1 MIADS
6 RRLQERRHGRCCW
19 HLLGCRSTLSAS
31 SEGSPE
37 THMSKVRTVAVAV
50 VSMLCASVSYAQGSD
65 AECHQPNP
73 GSYSAADL
81 SRGFLQHHDH
91 RPSVGKPRTPGPMYV
106 ACWAEVPS
114 QNTAYFSATFAAP
127 AVNTIRKQFR
137 TFVTTQYGPV
147 SNLQCAGKFNQAVV
161 NEQVEKWKDSA
172 RTTNNAI
179 IDLFGGDKAVK
190 APQPQSPQ
198 SVRYEHPRSGFGDG
212 IPRGIAA
219 VPCNTCSGTAANQS
233 SFQR

>member
-1 MIADS
+1 
-6 RRLQERRHGRCCW
+6 
-19 HLLGCRSTLSAS
+19 
-31 SEGSPE
+31 
-37 THMSKVRTVAVAV
+37 MSKVTTVAVAV
-50 VSMLCASVSYAQGSD
+50 VSMFCASVSYAQGSD
-65 AECHQPNP
+65 AKLPSANP
-73 GSYSAADL
+73 GSYPQPISPGA
-81 SRGFLQHHDH
+81 SFNSMNTG
-91 RPSVGKPRTPGPMYV
+91 PRWASPEPPGAMYV
-106 ACWAEVPS
+106 ACWADVPS
-114 QNTAYFSATFAAP
+114 QNTAYFRATFAAP

-147 SNLQCAGKFNQAVV
+147 SDLQCTGKFNRAVV
-161 NEQVEKWKDSA
+161 NERVEKWKDSV

-198 SVRYEHPRSGFGDG
+198 PVRYEHPRSGFGDG